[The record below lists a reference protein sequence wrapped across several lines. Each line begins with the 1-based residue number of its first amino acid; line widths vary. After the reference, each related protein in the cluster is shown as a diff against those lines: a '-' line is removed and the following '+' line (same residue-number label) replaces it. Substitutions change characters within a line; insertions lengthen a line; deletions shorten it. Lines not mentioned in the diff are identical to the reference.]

1 MQNSD
6 YPPEDRE
13 SRNPERFPALSV
25 DNCNRITTN
34 VWHRGKVTQAPIVII
49 PEASTKAYWFRRQL
63 RDAIFGSVWYA
74 ILLIPSTTNDEAE
87 WETTDQACAVKE
99 MDCNQIVEMQESA
112 EKPLQEVAT
121 MQHAQRYLDQLL
133 VQQGMP
139 EGGAIM
145 NPVEYTQRAKRQVL
159 GSHAMLPLDVLTD
172 TRNLYLVMPYFGGG
186 ELFDVLQEHD
196 KFSQEEARTY
206 FFQMLE
212 GIEFLQRAG
221 ICHRDMSLE
230 NLLTD
235 EENNVVVIDFGM
247 SLKIPYLQQ
256 GLSGGSFDHRER
268 DRCLIR
274 PQGSVG
280 KPYYMSPEIVRNDIF
295 DGYAVDLWALGPILF
310 LMVTGF
316 PPWERAIATD
326 QRFTYFSTG
335 FLQQIIEGWNLGLD
349 PDLLDLLQRMF
360 WRDPRMR
367 LSLEQVREHPWVAN

>member
-99 MDCNQIVEMQESA
+99 MDWNQILERQGSA

-235 EENNVVVIDFGM
+235 EENNVVVVIDFGM

-256 GLSGGSFDHRER
+256 GLGGGSFDHRER

-274 PQGSVG
+274 PQGTCG
-280 KPYYMSPEIVRNDIF
+280 KVR
-295 DGYAVDLWALGPILF
+295 V
-310 LMVTGF
+310 
-316 PPWERAIATD
+316 
-326 QRFTYFSTG
+326 
-335 FLQQIIEGWNLGLD
+335 QI
-349 PDLLDLLQRMF
+349 
-360 WRDPRMR
+360 
-367 LSLEQVREHPWVAN
+367 